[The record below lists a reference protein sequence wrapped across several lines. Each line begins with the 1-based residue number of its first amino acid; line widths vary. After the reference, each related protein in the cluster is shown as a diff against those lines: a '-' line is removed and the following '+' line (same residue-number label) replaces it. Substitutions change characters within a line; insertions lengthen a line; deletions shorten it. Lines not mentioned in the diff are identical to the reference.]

1 MEYKNLTSITN
12 LKEIPGYNLSRVVF
26 DATWAVILALNNS
39 VQLLAEEEWSLE
51 EVVNQNGI
59 DQNISDV
66 LKKSLNDVKFFG
78 MSVS

>member
-39 VQLLAEEEWSLE
+39 VQLLAEEGWSLE

-66 LKKSLNDVKFFG
+66 LKKSLNDVNFFG

>member
-1 MEYKNLTSITN
+1 MKYKNFTSVTN

-39 VQLLAEEEWSLE
+39 LQPLAEKEWSLE
-51 EVVNQNGI
+51 EVINHNGI
-59 DQNISDV
+59 DQNISNV
-66 LKKSLNDVKFFG
+66 LNKSLNNVTFFG